1 MSRPTAEHR
10 SSYGF
15 HKKFRTVQST
25 SFDFV
30 TPSRV
35 CLFIPSFGDGGV
47 GRTFVHLDNGFS
59 AHGVHTALVVNQ
71 TDTAFAN
78 RLDPNVERVVFQG
91 RNDLVLE
98 QELHK
103 YLCTNRPSV
112 VMTGQGRDDVIA
124 LKVKSKLHD
133 PGIKF
138 FLRVG
143 TSLGA
148 RTERKHRFWWSR
160 WLCQYRQRRLFS
172 QSDGI
177 IANSHDAAADL
188 SAFLDVPLERVRV
201 LPNPTV
207 APDVLDLAHRPVDHP
222 WLQPGEPP
230 VVMGMGRLG
239 RAKDFPTL
247 LRAFARLRRDRVCRL
262 IILGQ
267 GRQAEKLKSLAVEL
281 GIQDDFDLPG
291 FVDNPYALLAKASL
305 FVLSSLWEGCPNV
318 LIEAVAV
325 GTPAVAI
332 DCRSGPRGILAEEHY
347 GRIIPPG
354 DAEALAEAMAATLDK
369 PPSPEFRREAVR
381 PYTLENSS
389 RAYLE
394 FFGLSRA

>member
-1 MSRPTAEHR
+1 MKNLTVRP
-10 SSYGF
+10 
-15 HKKFRTVQST
+15 T

-30 TPSRV
+30 TPSQI

-47 GRTFVHLDNGFS
+47 GRTFVHLANGFS
-59 AHGVHTALVVNQ
+59 AHGVATSLVVNQ
-71 TDTAFAN
+71 ANIVFAN
-78 RLDPNVERVVFQG
+78 RLDPSVERVVFHG
-91 RNDLVLE
+91 RNDLALE
-98 QELHK
+98 QELQK
-103 YLCTNRPSV
+103 YLSTNRPSV

-124 LKVKSKLHD
+124 LKVKKKLRD
-133 PGIKF
+133 SGIKF

-160 WLCQYRQRRLFS
+160 WLFQYRQRRLFS

-188 SAFLDVPLERVRV
+188 SAFLDVPLERIRV

-207 APDVLDLAHRPVDHP
+207 APDLPDLAHRPVDHP
-222 WLQPGEPP
+222 WLQPGGPP

-247 LRAFARLRRDRVCRL
+247 LRAFARLRRERVCRL
-262 IILGQ
+262 MILGE
-267 GRQAEKLKSLAVEL
+267 GRQAEKLKNLAVEL
-281 GIQDDFDLPG
+281 GIQNDFDLPG
-291 FVDNPYALLAKASL
+291 FVDNPYAFLAKASL

-318 LIEAVAV
+318 LIEALAV
-325 GTPAVAI
+325 GTPAVAT
-332 DCRSGPRGILAEEHY
+332 DCPSGPREILAGGHY
-347 GRIIPPG
+347 GRIVPPG
-354 DAEALAEAMAATLDK
+354 DAEALAEAMAATLDN
-369 PPSPEFRREAVR
+369 PPPAEFLREAVR
-381 PYTLENSS
+381 TYTIENSS

-394 FFGLSRA
+394 FFGLSHA